1 MGRTEWQKK
10 AQAYGD
16 RQGRGAGGAQ
26 TSLPATWCL
35 RLASPPAPVGVLRGL
50 RVEMAVCTALPFDRL
65 PLNGQHPG
73 DPQVSSF
80 IEACGDIYYS
90 ATGRFLH

>member
-1 MGRTEWQKK
+1 MAEEGTGLQRRAGQEGR
-10 AQAYGD
+10 
-16 RQGRGAGGAQ
+16 GAQ
-26 TSLPATWCL
+26 TSLPATQCL
-35 RLASPPAPVGVLRGL
+35 CLASPPAPVGVLRGL

-80 IEACGDIYYS
+80 I
-90 ATGRFLH
+90 